1 MLTLVA
7 QFKKNIADGLL
18 YGSNSD
24 GLHLLWEGY
33 RDLPGRSDVDEI
45 ISNFTFMTLPAT
57 DVFAAGQKLLFVFD
71 IETDRKRLVNFC
83 RLILAGME
91 TNSVKV

>member
-33 RDLPGRSDVDEI
+33 RDLPGRWGSEV
-45 ISNFTFMTLPAT
+45 FFPA
-57 DVFAAGQKLLFVFD
+57 
-71 IETDRKRLVNFC
+71 
-83 RLILAGME
+83 LITTADLYIPAPL
-91 TNSVKV
+91 SHC